1 MSGSLDFPAK
11 YDNTARGVSIA
22 VAVLLGSVVVATHS
36 PIFAIP
42 LLLIVVV
49 SYVLAPQGYA
59 VADGFLVV
67 RRVAGNIRI
76 PLNDIRSI
84 HAADSG
90 DLTGSIRL
98 WGSGGLFGYYGLYRT
113 PGIGVC
119 RWYVTDRSRPVFV
132 TAGKTYVVSPLDTD
146 AFIAALPSGAADLTT
161 VAESNLQRNLGR
173 YIGLAIGGVA
183 IALVTATLLYAP
195 GPPGYTLTP
204 DSLTIHDRIYPVT
217 LKPDGIDIPAIRTVS
232 IDGDSPWRPV
242 MRTNGFANVHY
253 HAGWFRDA
261 GGQKVRMY
269 RADGHQLVLLPPKG
283 DGTPVLYEA
292 KDPPA
297 FIQQLRTAWAA
308 SPAR

>member
-1 MSGSLDFPAK
+1 MSGDLEFPAK
-11 YDNTARGVSIA
+11 YDKTARTVSVAI
-22 VAVLLGSVVVATHS
+22 AVLLGGIVVATRS
-36 PIFAIP
+36 PVFAIP
-42 LLLIVVV
+42 LLLVIAV
-49 SYVLAPQGYA
+49 SYVLAPQSYA
-59 VADGFLVV
+59 IADGFLIV
-67 RRVAGNIRI
+67 RRLASNVRI
-76 PLNDIRSI
+76 PLQDIREV
-84 HAADSG
+84 HAAGSG

-113 PGIGVC
+113 PGIGLC
-119 RWYVTDRSRPVFV
+119 RWYVTDRSRPVVV
-132 TAGKTYVVSPLDTD
+132 TAAKTYVVSPLDTE
-146 AFIAALPSGAADLTT
+146 AFIAALPAGITNLPVIGATG
-161 VAESNLQRNLGR
+161 AERNFGR
-173 YIGLAIGGVA
+173 YIGLAIGGVT

-204 DSLTIHDRIYPVT
+204 DSITIHDRFYPVS
-217 LKPDGIDIPAIRTVS
+217 LKPAAIDIPAIRTVS

-261 GGQKVRMY
+261 GGQQVRMY

-283 DGTPVLYEA
+283 DGAHVLFEV

-297 FIQQLRTAWAA
+297 FIRQLRTLWDA

>member
-1 MSGSLDFPAK
+1 MEFPAK
-11 YDNTARGVSIA
+11 YDNLARGVSFAIA
-22 VAVLLGSVVVATHS
+22 ILLSGIVVATHS
-36 PIFAIP
+36 PVFAIP
-42 LLLIVVV
+42 LLLILVV
-49 SYVLAPQGYA
+49 SYVLSPQGYA

-76 PLNDIRSI
+76 PLHDIRGVR
-84 HAADSG
+84 AADSG

-98 WGSGGLFGYYGLYRT
+98 WGSGGMFGYYGLYRT
-113 PGIGVC
+113 PGLGVC
-119 RWYVTDRSRPVFV
+119 RWYVTDRSRPVVV
-132 TAGKTYVVSPLDTD
+132 TAAKTYVVSPLDTD
-146 AFIAALPSGAADLTT
+146 AFIAAMPAGAAEPPHA
-161 VAESNLQRNLGR
+161 AESDLQRNLGR
-173 YIGLAIGGVA
+173 YIGLAIGGLA

-204 DSLTIHDRIYPVT
+204 DSLTIHDRFYPVT
-217 LKPDGIDIPAIRTVS
+217 LKAAAIDIPAIRTVS

-283 DGTPVLYEA
+283 DGTPVLYEV

-297 FIQQLRTAWAA
+297 FIQQVRSTWTA